1 MNEQNESVAAE
12 VTNKR
17 PTDPAVQK
25 ILAAHGELEAGDI
38 IEYATIEAA
47 TMEPR
52 DTNHSRSVITQW
64 KKHLFAENI
73 VLRNVAKVGYE
84 VCNTT
89 GRVMESVKLEKQ
101 SLRRLGKGLAI
112 LNRSN
117 RADMTPEQGAYA
129 DHYQRSYGSVLLYQ
143 AVKPQQLDFPKGE

>member
-52 DTNHSRSVITQW
+52 DTNHSRSVITKW

-73 VLRNVAKVGYE
+73 VLRCVPNVGYT
-84 VCNTT
+84 VTDTT
-89 GRVMESVKLEKQ
+89 GRVMEASKMEGQ
-101 SLRRLGKGLAI
+101 ALRRLRRGLSI
-112 LNRSN
+112 INRSN
-117 RADMTPEQGAYA
+117 RSEMSGEECAYG
-129 DHYQRSYGSVLLYQ
+129 DHYQRNYGSLLLYQ